1 MASTSAS
8 SSGTVGDDS
17 GKQIVLK
24 SQYLVQRPGHVPQ
37 PATVLDIRVNRKG
50 ARDIYISFPG
60 QDKRLDSWIPE
71 NELGELV
78 ADDAASAGDLGRKN
92 GATTGTPERNF
103 SEPSDNPKWHAPSPS
118 IESSPEREH
127 ASLTRLRNFE
137 DVRFGEYLIK
147 TWYYSPYPINQAET
161 HPLQNTAS
169 EATSNSR
176 KRKISGTNGTS
187 EHQTSS
193 SKQPAHVEPHPPAGP
208 SKSQDGLAHPSRS
221 QMSKMA
227 SDLFAVGAEKG
238 EGGKRRL
245 WVCDLCFKYMKTRAA
260 WDRHCSSCT
269 MMEPPGRRVY
279 RRGSYTIWEVD
290 GAYAPLYCQNLSL
303 FGKLFIDHKSIFFH
317 VENFLFYIIC
327 DAATSRREQAMAF
340 FSKEKVSYDD
350 YNLACIVAF
359 PPFQNRGFGKLLIEF
374 SYYLTRHP
382 ATRSKFHS
390 PGTPER
396 PLSDLGL
403 KGYTAYW
410 VSIILRFLKSL
421 VEDAQPA
428 VNESPVKRR
437 GSVAAGGASPVKP
450 GTPNSRSLRARK
462 EAVAKGETIAAGDV
476 DVLRMSIPGHPGQFN
491 VALALS
497 DIAKTCHLRIDDVA
511 FTLSELGFL
520 HHLRAA
526 TVPMRKRTRNDPGN
540 GEEVQG
546 VEEEEDRVEDEDLG
560 EWKGMEVVIS
570 KAMVDEAWGKWRVR
584 ERGVLEE
591 SCVLL

>member
-1 MASTSAS
+1 MAEAATSS
-8 SSGTVGDDS
+8 LGLVGDS
-17 GKQIVLK
+17 TGKQIVVK
-24 SQYLVQRPGHVPQ
+24 AQYFVQRPGHLPQ
-37 PATVLDIRVNRKG
+37 PATVLDIRANRKG
-50 ARDIYISFPG
+50 ARDVYISFPG

-78 ADDAASAGDLGRKN
+78 TEDAGNTEDHGKRNGAAS
-92 GATTGTPERNF
+92 GTPERSF
-103 SEPSDNPKWHAPSPS
+103 SEVSDNPKLHAPSPS

-127 ASLTRLRNFE
+127 ASLTRLRNYE
-137 DVRFGEYLIK
+137 EVRFGEYLIN
-147 TWYYSPYPINQAET
+147 TWYYSPYPINQTEAPPV
-161 HPLQNTAS
+161 HHNPS
-169 EATSNSR
+169 EAPSSR
-176 KRKISGTNGTS
+176 KRKISETNGTS
-187 EHQTSS
+187 EHQASS
-193 SKQPAHVEPHPPAGP
+193 SRLPAQSHSTAGP
-208 SKSQDGLAHPSRS
+208 SKSQEGLAHPDRS
-221 QMSKMA
+221 QMSRLA
-227 SDLFAVGAEKG
+227 SDMFAAGAEKG

-260 WDRHCSSCT
+260 WDRHCISCT

-290 GAYAPLYCQNLSL
+290 GAFAPLYCQNLSL

-374 SYYLTRHP
+374 SYYLTKHP
-382 ATRSKFHS
+382 ATRSKS
-390 PGTPER
+390 LSAGTPER

-410 VSIILRFLKSL
+410 VSVILRFLKLL
-421 VEDAQPA
+421 VRDAEPVAGQ
-428 VNESPVKRR
+428 SPVKQR
-437 GSVAAGGASPVKP
+437 GSLAAWASPVKP
-450 GTPNSRSLRARK
+450 GAPNSRNLRARK
-462 EAVAKGETIAAGDV
+462 EAVDKGEKIVAGDV
-476 DVLRMSIPGHPGQFN
+476 DVLRMPIPGHSGQFN
-491 VALALS
+491 IALALS

-520 HHLRAA
+520 HHRRAA
-526 TVPMRKRTRNDPGN
+526 TIPMRKRTRNTHDIHVEEGQG
-540 GEEVQG
+540 GE
-546 VEEEEDRVEDEDLG
+546 VEEERVEDEDLG

-570 KAMVDEAWGKWRVR
+570 KGMVEEAWRRWRVR
-584 ERGVLEE
+584 EQGVLEE